1 MHCEEAQQ
9 ICTKN
14 QYKEATIREKLGL
27 LMHLLVCKTCGAFS
41 RKNTKLTQLCDRA
54 SLHAL
59 SETEKAYIKDAMRR
73 QEP

>member
-1 MHCEEAQQ
+1 MNCEDAQK

-14 QYKEATIREKLGL
+14 QYKEASIREKLGL
-27 LMHLLVCKTCGAFS
+27 LLHLVICKTCGAFS

-59 SETEKAYIKDAMRR
+59 TESEKARIKDFMRH
-73 QEP
+73 QE